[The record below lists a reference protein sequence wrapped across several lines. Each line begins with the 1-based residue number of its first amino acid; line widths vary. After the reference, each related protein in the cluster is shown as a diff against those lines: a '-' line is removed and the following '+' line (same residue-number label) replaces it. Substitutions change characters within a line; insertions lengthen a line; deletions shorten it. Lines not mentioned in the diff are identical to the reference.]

1 MARSADRGLTSTLH
15 PFRLAS
21 LSTSPE
27 GGGKTELFNTREV
40 ITTAFPDSFINE
52 LVARNDIVDV
62 VSSYVRLGK
71 KSGANLFGLCPFHS
85 EKTPS
90 FSVSPDKQIYHCFG
104 CGKGGGVISFIMEIE
119 NLSFPEAVA
128 FLARRANMALPEQEN
143 DQESKKR
150 ARMYA
155 LNRDAARFY
164 YETLSSPAGARARA
178 YMDKRGIGRATAKNF
193 GLGAAPDDWGALE
206 RAMKEKGYSDYELFD
221 AGLIKKGKSGGWYD
235 TFRDRLMFPVIDVR
249 GNVIGFSGRLLGEDG
264 PKYLNS
270 PDTLVF
276 NKGSNLFA
284 LNLAKKSKSGYILLS
299 EGNID
304 VVSLHQ
310 AGFDSAVAS
319 LGTSLTSE
327 QARLISRFTNEVI
340 IAYDNDGAGQKA
352 AQRAIGILEKLDLK
366 VRVLQLSGAKDP
378 DEYIQSR
385 GAEAFR
391 NLIDGSENQVEYRL
405 GVIAGKYDLGVD
417 AQKVDYLRECEDLLA
432 RLPNAAE
439 REVYC
444 RRVASQTGISAEVL
458 IGEVKSR
465 RSRLMK
471 RTAAAERASPERE
484 VQPSERQLRYDDPAS
499 AVAEEGLIRLLYLD
513 GSLASDESLPAAEE
527 FSSPVLGHIYS
538 VVRQRLLN
546 HRPVSADVLGNDLSR
561 EEVSLLVRL
570 LQKPE
575 TMSNSRRALSD
586 YINRI
591 RSRRRESREGG
602 DLMQTLAEKRKE

>member
-1 MARSADRGLTSTLH
+1 M
-15 PFRLAS
+15 
-21 LSTSPE
+21 
-27 GGGKTELFNTREV
+27 
-40 ITTAFPDSFINE
+40 
-52 LVARNDIVDV
+52 ARNDIVDV
-62 VSSYVRLGK
+62 VSGYVRLGK
-71 KSGANLFGLCPFHS
+71 RSGSNMFGLCPFHS

-104 CGKGGGVISFIMEIE
+104 CGKGGGVINFIMEIE

-143 DQESKKR
+143 DRESKKR
-150 ARMYA
+150 SRMLA
-155 LNRDAARFY
+155 LNRDAARFF
-164 YETLSSPAGARARA
+164 YEQLSSPAGQRARA
-178 YMDKRGIGRATAKNF
+178 YMDKRGIGKVTATNF
-193 GLGAAPDDWGALE
+193 GLGAAPDEWGALD
-206 RAMKEKGYSDYELFD
+206 RAMRAKGYTSEELFE
-221 AGLIKKGKSGGWYD
+221 AGLIKKGRNGGWYD

-319 LGTSLTSE
+319 LGTSLTAE
-327 QARLISRFTNEVI
+327 QARLISRFTGEVI

-366 VRVLQLSGAKDP
+366 VRVLQMSGAKDP
-378 DEYIQSR
+378 DEYIQLR
-385 GAEAFR
+385 GPEAFR
-391 NLIDGSENQVEYRL
+391 QLIEGSENQVEYRL
-405 GVIAGKYDLGVD
+405 GVIAAKYDLGVD

-444 RRVASQTGISAEVL
+444 RRVAAQTGISPEVL

-465 RSRLMK
+465 RSRLLR
-471 RTAAAERASPERE
+471 RTAAAERSSPERQS
-484 VQPSERQLRYDDPAS
+484 QPVERQLRYDDPAS

-513 GSLASDESLPAAEE
+513 GSLAAVAGLPDAAE
-527 FSSPVLGHIYS
+527 FSSPALGHIYG
-538 VVRQRLLN
+538 VVRRRLGE
-546 HRPVSADVLGNDLSR
+546 HRSVSADALGGELSAD
-561 EEVSLLVRL
+561 EVSLLVRI

-575 TMSNSRRALSD
+575 TLSNSKRAMED

-591 RSRRRESREGG
+591 RQRRRAQSDSG
-602 DLMQTLAEKRKE
+602 DLMQLLEERRKELK